1 MNDKR
6 DHGRGPLPGPPAD
19 PEMIEVSDPG
29 VTLEAVLEEE
39 ERSAIA
45 SAEEKLRSA
54 QKDLDDLKDR
64 HLRKL
69 AEFENMRKRAE
80 REKTEYFRFALGNFL
95 LDLFPISDSFDRAL
109 AHAPAEALETDL
121 GQGVAMIRR
130 QIDELWRK
138 YGVTEVDTSGTFD
151 PNVHEAVA
159 TEATD
164 EAPKDAILEVHRK
177 GYLLNDKL
185 LRPALVKVAIPVEDD
200 GGRETEDRKRE
211 TK

>member
-1 MNDKR
+1 MSGKGEHD
-6 DHGRGPLPGPPAD
+6 GAPLPGAAAD
-19 PEMIEVSDPG
+19 PETIEVNDPEA
-29 VTLEAVLEEE
+29 TLEAVLEEE

-54 QKDLDDLKDR
+54 QKDLNDLKDR

-80 REKTEYFRFALGNFL
+80 REKTEYFRFALRNFL
-95 LDLFPISDSFDRAL
+95 LDLFPVSDSFDRAL
-109 AHAPAEALETDL
+109 AHASAEALETDL

-138 YGVTEVDTSGTFD
+138 YDVFEVDTSGTFD

-164 EAPKDAILEVHRK
+164 EVPKDTILEVLRR
-177 GYLLNDKL
+177 GYFLNDKL
-185 LRPALVKVAIPVEDD
+185 LRPALVKVAVPKDSENYED
-200 GGRETEDRKRE
+200 
-211 TK
+211 

>member
-1 MNDKR
+1 MSRKEGSGR
-6 DHGRGPLPGPPAD
+6 DPRAD
-19 PEMIEVSDPG
+19 ADDTGTIELQDSG
-29 VTLEAVLEEE
+29 QTLEAVLEEE

-45 SAEEKLRSA
+45 AAGEKLRSV
-54 QKDLDDLKDR
+54 QKDLEELKDR

-80 REKTEYFRFALGNFL
+80 REKGEYFRSALGNFL

-109 AHAPAEALETDL
+109 SHAPDDALQTDF

-130 QIDELWRK
+130 QFDELFKK
-138 YGVTEVDTSGTFD
+138 YGVAEVDTSGPFD

-159 TEATD
+159 TESAPGV
-164 EAPKDAILEVHRK
+164 PKDKILEVLRK

-185 LRPALVKVAIPVEDD
+185 LRPALVKVAVPAPKESIEGSKD
-200 GGRETEDRKRE
+200 
-211 TK
+211 

>member
-1 MNDKR
+1 MSRKR
-6 DHGRGPLPGPPAD
+6 DDGAGPAPDPPVD
-19 PEMIEVSDPG
+19 SGTIELSDPG
-29 VTLEAVLEEE
+29 DTLEAVLEEE

-54 QKDLDDLKDR
+54 QKDLNDLKDR

-80 REKTEYFRFALGNFL
+80 REKSEYFRFALGNFL

-109 AHAPAEALETDL
+109 AHAPADALETDF

-130 QIDELWRK
+130 QLDELWRK
-138 YGVTEVDTSGTFD
+138 YGVTEVDTSGAFD

-164 EAPKDAILEVHRK
+164 EIPKDTILEVLRK
-177 GYLLNDKL
+177 GYFLNEKL
-185 LRPALVKVAIPVEDD
+185 LRPALVKVAVPA
-200 GGRETEDRKRE
+200 
-211 TK
+211 TKEE